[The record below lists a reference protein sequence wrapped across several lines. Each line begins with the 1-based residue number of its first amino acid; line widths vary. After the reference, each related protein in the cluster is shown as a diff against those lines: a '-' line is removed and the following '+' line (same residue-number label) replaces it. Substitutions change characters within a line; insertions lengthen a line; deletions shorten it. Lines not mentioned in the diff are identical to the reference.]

1 MLCAAARRPART
13 WAQNGGVL
21 RRQPLAPQQQPKS
34 SGTGVR
40 RSCQVSRP
48 SRAAAPPEAEGDGI
62 SINVEYSGIWGQIK
76 TFPKRRPFATNIIVA
91 TVKTSLADIVVQK
104 AEGKKDIDWS
114 RNGVFTAFGFAYLG
128 MAQWF
133 IYVTIFTKV
142 CPNAIRFSNLSW
154 AEKLK
159 DRAGQIDLLKQ
170 TAYDNFIHYTFVY
183 YPVFYFFK
191 ELIQSGKAPPEG
203 EKATSTIERGLSK
216 YWKNC
221 VKDNLYM
228 WSLWIPGDLL
238 VYACP
243 IWMRLPLNHGIS
255 LIWTMILSSVRG
267 SEK

>member
-1 MLCAAARRPART
+1 MLCAAARRPARAL
-13 WAQNGGVL
+13 AQGAG
-21 RRQPLAPQQQPKS
+21 RPGRQLLAPRS
-34 SGTGVR
+34 DGTGERVR

-48 SRAAAPPEAEGDGI
+48 SRAGAPPKGDGI
-62 SINVEYSGIWGQIK
+62 SVEVEYSGLWGAIT

-104 AEGKKDIDWS
+104 AEGKKEVDWK

-128 MAQWF
+128 VAQWF
-133 IYVTIFTKV
+133 IYVTIFTRV

-154 AEKLK
+154 ADKLK

-191 ELIQSGKAPPEG
+191 ELIQGNKPGAEDQPNPVQ
-203 EKATSTIERGLSK
+203 RGLTK
-216 YWKNC
+216 YWGNF
-221 VKDNLYM
+221 VTDNLYM
-228 WSLWIPGDLL
+228 WSLWVPGDLL

-255 LIWTMILSSVRG
+255 LIWTMILSSLRG
-267 SEK
+267 GDK

>member
-1 MLCAAARRPART
+1 MLSVAARRPVRAL
-13 WAQNGGVL
+13 AQGGGNAG
-21 RRQPLAPQQQPKS
+21 RQLLAPQQQCR
-34 SGTGVR
+34 GTGFGVR
-40 RSCQVSRP
+40 RSHQVSRP
-48 SRAAAPPEAEGDGI
+48 SRASAPPKGDGI
-62 SINVEYSGIWGQIK
+62 SFEVEYSGLWGQIT
-76 TFPKRRPFATNIIVA
+76 TFPKRRPFITNIVVA

-104 AEGKKDIDWS
+104 SEGRKDIDWG

-128 MAQWF
+128 IAQWF
-133 IYVTIFTKV
+133 IYVTIFTRV
-142 CPNAIRFSNLSW
+142 CPHAIRFSNLSW

-191 ELIQSGKAPPEG
+191 ELIQSGKASGAES
-203 EKATSTIERGLSK
+203 EKQASTVERACAK
-216 YWKNC
+216 YWRNC
-221 VKDNLYM
+221 VQDNLYM
-228 WSLWIPGDLL
+228 WSLWVPGDLL

-267 SEK
+267 SED

>member
-1 MLCAAARRPART
+1 VSVPRCS
-13 WAQNGGVL
+13 GGPS
-21 RRQPLAPQQQPKS
+21 RG
-34 SGTGVR
+34 GTTTR
-40 RSCQVSRP
+40 RSCQVTRP
-48 SRAAAPPEAEGDGI
+48 ARAGAPPKGDGI
-62 SINVEYSGIWGQIK
+62 SHDIQYSGLWGQIT

-104 AEGKKDIDWS
+104 AEGKKEIDWS

-128 MAQWF
+128 IAQWF
-133 IYVTIFTKV
+133 VYVTVFTRV
-142 CPNAIRFSNLSW
+142 CPHAIRFSNLSW

-159 DRAGQIDLLKQ
+159 DRAGQIDLIKQ
-170 TAYDNFIHYTFVY
+170 TCLDNFVHYTFVY

-191 ELIQSGKAPPEG
+191 ELIQSKD
-203 EKATSTIERGLSK
+203 ATSLDVAGTFQSAVGK
-216 YWKNC
+216 YKNNC
-221 VKDNLYM
+221 VIDNLYM

-255 LIWTMILSSVRG
+255 LVWTMILSSLRG